1 MGVISDEIEDDA
13 DQADAPKPDPS
24 GSHPQIDPFLA
35 TYDMSDWNL
44 DWEIVDRAVTLAA
57 AVSLI
62 KTQ

>member
-13 DQADAPKPDPS
+13 DAPRSDMS
-24 GSHPQIDPFLA
+24 GSHSQRDPFLA
-35 TYDMSDWNL
+35 NYDLSDWNL

-62 KTQ
+62 KNQ